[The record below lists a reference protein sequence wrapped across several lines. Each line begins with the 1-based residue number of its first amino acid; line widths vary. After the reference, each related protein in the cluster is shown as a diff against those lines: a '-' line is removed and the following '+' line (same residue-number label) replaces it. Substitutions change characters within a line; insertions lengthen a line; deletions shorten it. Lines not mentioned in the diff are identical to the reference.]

1 MRAAVM
7 GMRHGHIS
15 EFVRAAEENPAVT
28 LVGIAEDEP
37 AVRAKVE
44 SEHSVPVYADFI
56 EMLEKER
63 PQVVGVA
70 RTNATKYQALTAC
83 LERGIHAIADKPLLT
98 EMEQLEQVQAA
109 YALGKARLGMML
121 SQRFSATHRAL
132 KAQVDAGTLGEIVHM
147 YGFGPHK
154 LHPET
159 RNPWELDAAQNGGVL
174 VDLGVHYFDSL
185 RWFSGQEPV
194 RVAAAQGNTR
204 FPELPQLY
212 DHAHALMEFDG
223 GMKGIVVADWLTPDA
238 APYHGDYRLYVTGTR
253 GTAEIA
259 TAGTL
264 EPSGPNKSGGVRM
277 ALNDKEPFDLEIPP
291 LTHTPT
297 SDFLDAL
304 VNDREPYASAEEVL
318 RTMAVTLHA
327 KAAAET
333 GEWVSIPAK

>member
-1 MRAAVM
+1 M
-7 GMRHGHIS
+7 
-15 EFVRAAEENPAVT
+15 
-28 LVGIAEDEP
+28 
-37 AVRAKVE
+37 
-44 SEHSVPVYADFI
+44 
-56 EMLEKER
+56 
-63 PQVVGVA
+63 
-70 RTNATKYQALTAC
+70 
-83 LERGIHAIADKPLLT
+83 
-98 EMEQLEQVQAA
+98 
-109 YALGKARLGMML
+109 
-121 SQRFSATHRAL
+121 
-132 KAQVDAGTLGEIVHM
+132 
-147 YGFGPHK
+147 
-154 LHPET
+154 
-159 RNPWELDAAQNGGVL
+159 L

-291 LTHTPT
+291 LDPHAYQRLPRCSWSMTANPTP
-297 SDFLDAL
+297 A
-304 VNDREPYASAEEVL
+304 RKRCSA
-318 RTMAVTLHA
+318 R
-327 KAAAET
+327 
-333 GEWVSIPAK
+333 WR

>member
-15 EFVRAAEENPAVT
+15 EFVRAVEENEAVS

-37 AVRAKVE
+37 TVRARIE
-44 SEHSVPVYADFI
+44 SEHSVPVYADF
-56 EMLEKER
+56 EELLDKEQ

-70 RTNATKYQALTAC
+70 RTNATKFLALTAC
-83 LERGIHAIADKPLLT
+83 LERGINVIADKPLLT
-98 EMEQLEQVQAA
+98 EMGQLEQVRAA
-109 YALGKARLGMML
+109 NVLGKARLGMML
-121 SQRFSATHRAL
+121 SQRFSAPHRAL
-132 KAQVDAGTLGEIVHM
+132 KAQVEAGDFGEIVHM

-154 LHPET
+154 LRPHT

-223 GMKGIVVADWLTPDA
+223 GMKGLVVADWLTPDA

-264 EPSGPNKSGGVRM
+264 EPSGPNKQGGVRVV
-277 ALNDKEPFDLEIPP
+277 LNDKEPFDLDVPP
-291 LTHTPT
+291 LQHTPT
-297 SDFLDAL
+297 SDFLEAL
-304 VNDREPYASAEEVL
+304 VNDREPYGSAEEVL
-318 RTMAVTLHA
+318 RTMEVTLHA
-327 KAAAET
+327 KAAAES
-333 GEWVSIPAK
+333 GDWVSIPAK

>member
-15 EFVRAAEENPAVT
+15 EFVGAVEDNPSIT

-37 AVRAKVE
+37 TVRARVE
-44 SEHSVPVYADFI
+44 SEHSVPVYADFD
-56 EMLEKER
+56 ELLDKER
-63 PQVVGVA
+63 PDVVGVA
-70 RTNATKYQALTAC
+70 RTNATKYLALTAC
-83 LERGIHAIADKPLLT
+83 LERGVHVIADKPLLT
-98 EMEQLEQVQAA
+98 EMEQLTQVEAA
-109 YALGKARLGMML
+109 YAQGKARLGMML
-121 SQRFSATHRAL
+121 SQRYSAPHRAL
-132 KAQVDAGTLGEIVHM
+132 KARVDAGDFGEIVHM

-154 LHPET
+154 LRPHT

-212 DHAHALMEFDG
+212 DHAHSLLDFDG

-238 APYHGDYRLYVTGTR
+238 APYHGDYRLYITGTR

-264 EPSGPNKSGGVRM
+264 EPSGPNKQGGVRVV
-277 ALNDKEPFDLEIPP
+277 LNEKKPFDLDIPP
-291 LTHTPT
+291 LQHSPS

-304 VNDREPYASAEEVL
+304 VNDRDPYAGAEEVL
-318 RTMAVTLHA
+318 RSMAVTLHA
-327 KAAAET
+327 KAAAES
-333 GEWVSIPAK
+333 GDWVRIPAK

>member
-15 EFVRAAEENPAVT
+15 EFMRAVEENESVT

-37 AVRAKVE
+37 TVRARIE
-44 SEHSVPVYADFI
+44 SEHSVPVYADF
-56 EMLEKER
+56 EELLDKEQ

-70 RTNATKYQALTAC
+70 RTNATKFLALTAC
-83 LERGIHAIADKPLLT
+83 LERGINVIADKPLLT
-98 EMEQLEQVQAA
+98 EMGQLEQVQAA
-109 YALGKARLGMML
+109 NALGKARLGMML
-121 SQRFSATHRAL
+121 SQRFSAPHRAL
-132 KAQVDAGTLGEIVHM
+132 KAQVEAGDFGEIVHM

-154 LHPET
+154 LRPHS

-259 TAGTL
+259 TSGTL
-264 EPSGPNKSGGVRM
+264 EPSGPNKQGGVRVV
-277 ALNDKEPFDLEIPP
+277 LNNKEPFDLDVPP
-291 LTHTPT
+291 LQHTPT
-297 SDFLDAL
+297 SDFLEAL
-304 VNDREPYASAEEVL
+304 VNDREPYGSAEEVL
-318 RTMAVTLHA
+318 RTMEVTLHA
-327 KAAAET
+327 KAAAES
-333 GEWVSIPAK
+333 GDWVNIPAR

>member
-1 MRAAVM
+1 MRAAIM

-15 EFVRAAEENPAVT
+15 EFVNAVEENPAVS

-37 AVRAKVE
+37 TVRARIAA
-44 SEHSVPVYADFI
+44 EHSVPVYADF
-56 EMLEKER
+56 EELLDKEQ

-70 RTNATKYQALTAC
+70 RTNATKYLALTAC
-83 LERGIHAIADKPLLT
+83 LERGIHVIADKPLLT
-98 EMEQLEQVQAA
+98 EMAHLRQVQAA
-109 YALGKARLGMML
+109 NAQGKARLGMML
-121 SQRFSATHRAL
+121 SQRFSAPHRAL
-132 KAQVDAGTLGEIVHM
+132 KARVDAGDFGEIVHM

-154 LHPET
+154 LRPHT

-194 RVAAAQGNTR
+194 RVTAAQGNTR

-212 DHAHALMEFDG
+212 DHAHALMDFDG

-238 APYHGDYRLYVTGTR
+238 APYHGDYRLYITGTR

-264 EPSGPNKSGGVRM
+264 EPSGPNKQGGVRVV
-277 ALNDKEPFDLEIPP
+277 LNDKEPFDLEIPP
-291 LTHTPT
+291 LQHTPT
-297 SDFLDAL
+297 SDFLEAL
-304 VNDREPYASAEEVL
+304 VNDREPYGSAAEVL
-318 RTMAVTLHA
+318 RTMEVTLHA
-327 KAAAET
+327 KAAAES
-333 GEWVSIPAK
+333 GEWVRIPAK

>member
-15 EFVRAAEENPAVT
+15 EFVRAVEENEAVS

-37 AVRAKVE
+37 TVRARIE
-44 SEHSVPVYADFI
+44 SEHSVPVYADFD
-56 EMLEKER
+56 ELLDKEQ

-70 RTNATKYQALTAC
+70 RTNATKFLALTAC
-83 LERGIHAIADKPLLT
+83 LERGINVIADKPLLT
-98 EMEQLEQVQAA
+98 EMGQLEQVQAA

-121 SQRFSATHRAL
+121 SQRFSAPHRAL
-132 KAQVDAGTLGEIVHM
+132 KAQVEAGDFGEIVHM

-154 LHPET
+154 LRPHT

-259 TAGTL
+259 TSGTL
-264 EPSGPNKSGGVRM
+264 EPSGPNKQGGVRVV
-277 ALNDKEPFDLEIPP
+277 LNDKEPFDLDVPP
-291 LTHTPT
+291 LQHTPT
-297 SDFLDAL
+297 SDFLEAL
-304 VNDREPYASAEEVL
+304 VNDREPYGSAEEVL
-318 RTMAVTLHA
+318 RTMEVTLHA
-327 KAAAET
+327 KAAAES
-333 GEWVSIPAK
+333 GDWVNIPAK

>member
-15 EFVRAAEENPAVT
+15 EFVRAVEENEAVS

-37 AVRAKVE
+37 TVRARIE
-44 SEHSVPVYADFI
+44 SEHSVPVYADFDA
-56 EMLEKER
+56 LLDKEQ

-70 RTNATKYQALTAC
+70 RTNATKYLALTAC
-83 LERGIHAIADKPLLT
+83 LEHGINVIADKPLLT
-98 EMEQLEQVQAA
+98 EMGQLEQVQAA

-121 SQRFSATHRAL
+121 SQRFSAPHRAL
-132 KAQVDAGTLGEIVHM
+132 KAQVEAGDFGEIVHM

-154 LHPET
+154 LRPHT

-185 RWFSGQEPV
+185 RWFSGQEPT

-264 EPSGPNKSGGVRM
+264 EPSGPNKQGGVRVV
-277 ALNDKEPFDLEIPP
+277 LNDKEPFDLDVPP
-291 LTHTPT
+291 LQHTPT
-297 SDFLDAL
+297 SDFLEAL
-304 VNDREPYASAEEVL
+304 VNDRDPYASAEEVL
-318 RTMAVTLHA
+318 RTMEVTLHA
-327 KAAAET
+327 KAAAES
-333 GEWVSIPAK
+333 GDWVSIPAK